1 MTTSEIAQRLTTLVT
16 VALLAGTPALGANG
30 PDRLERGR
38 QTLAPFQAALQTA
51 LKEGLA
57 KGPVEAVDACRI
69 RAPEI
74 AREVSGTTPDGEA
87 VEVGRTSHK
96 LRNPANAPRA
106 WVRPLLAAYL
116 EQPVDR
122 TPRVI
127 ELGGGDWGYV
137 QPILM
142 QPLCVTCHGEAITEP
157 LRTRI
162 DSLYPAD
169 DATGFKDGQFRGLF
183 WAEFRA
189 GPPPAP

>member
-1 MTTSEIAQRLTTLVT
+1 MKSPFAPRLAALVATSLLLGVPSVT
-16 VALLAGTPALGANG
+16 SGGDPAN
-30 PDRLERGR
+30 RLEKGR
-38 QTLAPFQAALQTA
+38 VVLAPFQVALQTA

-57 KGPVEAVDACRI
+57 NGPVEAVDACRI

-74 AREVSGTTPDGEA
+74 AREVSGITPDGEG

-116 EQPVDR
+116 EQPEDPA
-122 TPRVI
+122 PRVV
-127 ELGGGDWGYV
+127 ELGDGDWGYV

-142 QPLCVTCHGEAITEP
+142 QPLCATCHGDTIAEP

-162 DSLYPAD
+162 NSLYPED
-169 DATGFKDGQFRGLF
+169 DATGFADGQFRGLF
-183 WAEFRA
+183 WVEFS
-189 GPPPAP
+189 PAP

>member
-1 MTTSEIAQRLTTLVT
+1 MTTSGIVQGLAALAT
-16 VALLAGTPALGANG
+16 VSLLSGTPSPASGT
-30 PDRLERGR
+30 DRLETGR

-57 KGPVEAVDACRI
+57 KGPVDAIDACRI

-74 AREVSGTTPDGEA
+74 ARELSGTTPDGEA

-116 EQPVDR
+116 EQPADR
-122 TPRVI
+122 TPRVVD
-127 ELGGGDWGYV
+127 LDNGGWGYV
-137 QPILM
+137 QPIVM
-142 QPLCVTCHGEAITEP
+142 QPLCLTCHGETIAGP

-162 DSLYPAD
+162 DTLYPAD
-169 DATGFKDGQFRGLF
+169 DATGFTDGEFRGLF
-183 WAEFRA
+183 WAEFS
-189 GPPPAP
+189 PAR